1 MNIGL
6 FPSHEATLTRGLVFR
21 RHTFMG
27 NVGSSVNVN
36 WRRPPGVTHVRVEL
50 AGGGGGGNN
59 TTAGGNAGRGAAVI
73 LLPAGMGV
81 VPIVAG
87 AGGVHLTSGGA
98 ASSFGSFITGTGG
111 GYGGG
116 NGSLSFGNGAVLED
130 IGSQLWMLGPTVGNA
145 TTEFGGG
152 NAGGVL
158 LEYVQQIE
166 VVR

>member
-1 MNIGL
+1 MNNGL
-6 FPSHEATLTRGLVFR
+6 FPSHEATITRGLVFR
-21 RHTFMG
+21 RHVFMG
-27 NVGSSVNVN
+27 NTGSSVNVN

-73 LLPAGMGV
+73 LLPVGMGV

-87 AGGVHLTSGGA
+87 AGGVHLSSGGGT
-98 ASSFGSFITGTGG
+98 SSFGAFISATGG

-116 NGSLSFGNGAVLED
+116 DGTRSFGNGAVLED
-130 IGSQLWMLGPTVGNA
+130 IGAQLWILGPNVGNA
-145 TTEFGGG
+145 TTEYGGG
-152 NAGGVL
+152 NPGGVL
-158 LEYVQQIE
+158 LEYVQPVE